1 MKKAFLAALGLF
13 CLAAAAPAVA
23 VAVAADDPAAWPR
36 RQVTIVVP
44 FGAGG
49 TTDVFGRIVAAHLQ
63 AKYNQAF
70 VIENKP
76 GAGGNLGAAQVA
88 KAAPDGYT
96 LLLGTVST
104 HAINPSLYKQLP
116 YDTERDFQPVSGIAS
131 LPNLLVIRPTIPA
144 RTLPEFITYLKDNP
158 GKLNYASS
166 GAGTSQ
172 HLAAELFAMKT
183 GTQVTHVPFRS
194 SNDIMN
200 ALTGGHVDFSFDN
213 ITLALPQAQ
222 SGTLRALGVTSP
234 QRSPAAPD
242 VPAIAETIPGFDA
255 TSWNGIW
262 APAGTPKVIVDK
274 LAADIAA
281 IMAMPD
287 VQKRCQELAS
297 TPTPSTPAQFT
308 AFIAGERTKWAEVVK
323 AVGIQIGQ

>member
-1 MKKAFLAALGLF
+1 MKTFLAALGLF
-13 CLAAAAPAVA
+13 SLVAAS
-23 VAVAADDPAAWPR
+23 AVAADDPAAWPK
-36 RQVTIVVP
+36 RQVTVVVP

-49 TTDVFGRIVAAHLQ
+49 TTDVFGRIIAAHLQ
-63 AKYNQAF
+63 AKYNQPF
-70 VIENKP
+70 VIENKA

-96 LLLGTVST
+96 LLVGTVST
-104 HAINPSLYKQLP
+104 HAINPFLYKNLA
-116 YDTERDFQPVSGIAS
+116 YDTEKDFQPVSGIAS
-131 LPNLLVIRPTIPA
+131 LPNMLVIRPAIPA
-144 RTLPEFITYLKDNP
+144 KTLAEFIAYLKDNP

-183 GTQVTHVPFRS
+183 GTKVTHVPFRS

-213 ITLALPQAQ
+213 ITLALPQVQAN
-222 SGTLRALGVTSP
+222 TLRALGVTSP

-242 VPAIAETIPGFDA
+242 VPAVAETIPGFDA

-281 IMAMPD
+281 IMKNPD
-287 VQKRCQELAS
+287 VVKRCQELAS
-297 TPTPSTPAQFT
+297 TPTPSTPEQFAT
-308 AFIAGERTKWAEVVK
+308 FIAGERAKWSEVVK
-323 AVGIQIGQ
+323 AVGIQM